1 MKMMQVMVDA
11 LMLAVVL
18 AVFML
23 CVRCVPWLQRI
34 WIKNG
39 KWHTWRFMLMIVA
52 LLIIQDII
60 TWAFG
65 EAITAWLIAQGIG
78 FGVLYAIY
86 ALLVMALGLTLII
99 SAYKTSQTSP
109 KWLGVLIHL
118 SILAMML
125 SMPLTPFW

>member
-1 MKMMQVMVDA
+1 MLVLVDA
-11 LMLAVVL
+11 LILVVML

-39 KWHTWRFMLMIVA
+39 KWHTWRFMLMIVS

-60 TWAFG
+60 SSAFG
-65 EAITAWLIAQGIG
+65 EPITAWLIAQNIG
-78 FGVLYAIY
+78 FGVLLYVIY
-86 ALLVMALGLTLII
+86 ALLVMALGLKLMMD
-99 SAYKTSQTSP
+99 AYQTSQTSP

-118 SILAMML
+118 SILAGLL
-125 SMPLTPFW
+125 SMPFW